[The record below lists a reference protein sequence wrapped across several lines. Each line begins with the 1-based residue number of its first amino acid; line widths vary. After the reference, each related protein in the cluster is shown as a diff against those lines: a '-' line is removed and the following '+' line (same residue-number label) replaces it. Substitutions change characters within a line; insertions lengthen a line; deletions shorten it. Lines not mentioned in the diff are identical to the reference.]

1 VEQPEV
7 GEERVR
13 QGQIRNKT
21 KTSIFCK
28 ACTSNVGGTNGKKM
42 DRKSD
47 EQTNR
52 ADEIGAPNKRRGL
65 AESVRV
71 FRTDGRKN
79 IIHRRSDTL
88 RPRLI
93 DKLGNANLAL
103 ALAC

>member
-1 VEQPEV
+1 M
-7 GEERVR
+7 ERR
-13 QGQIRNKT
+13 
-21 KTSIFCK
+21 SE
-28 ACTSNVGGTNGKKM
+28 
-42 DRKSD
+42 

-52 ADEIGAPNKRRGL
+52 ADEMGAPNKRRGL

-88 RPRLI
+88 RPHLI
-93 DKLGNANLAL
+93 HELGNAGLAL